1 MGVKAPILDLA
12 GYLMGNMVLINGYK
26 EKSRK
31 KGIQLVSAAIVVI
44 LLFCSIAALGQA
56 EPKGGI
62 LSAEDPAPDM
72 LFMLLR
78 IQADVQGSLNDLDTD
93 VVNASQS
100 LSATGVE
107 GIAASGVLHKLLETN
122 SNLAEAF
129 TFNKERKVAAVEC
142 RRCFESD
149 EGADISSQELLSMH
163 SAENLSQSSIELIA
177 HVLKTK
183 TPDFTKEYEMTE
195 GYNATALAYPVF
207 SPQGEFIGGI
217 AATIMPDKLMNA
229 IVAPKLHFDI
239 YNRSNITD
247 FSFWVMH
254 LDGLIAYDRDESQIG
269 KYLFEDPLYQPF
281 PSLLALGERMIA
293 ERAGHGSY
301 SFQVTEGNTRVV
313 TKEVYWTTCGL
324 HNREWRLAV
333 TRMIQ

>member
-1 MGVKAPILDLA
+1 MKCGVDTPGKRVFSFVSLA
-12 GYLMGNMVLINGYK
+12 MVI
-26 EKSRK
+26 
-31 KGIQLVSAAIVVI
+31 I
-44 LLFCSIAALGQA
+44 LLFCAIAASGQA

-78 IQADVQGSLNDLDTD
+78 IQADVQGSLNDLNKD
-93 VVNASQS
+93 VENAAQN
-100 LSATGVE
+100 LSATDMEGV
-107 GIAASGVLHKLLETN
+107 AAVGVLSKLLETN

-129 TFNKERKVAAVEC
+129 TFSKDGKVVAVKC
-142 RRCFESD
+142 KGCFVGGD
-149 EGADISSQELLSMH
+149 GANISSRELLSMH
-163 SAENLSQSSIELIA
+163 TAENLSPSSREVIA

-183 TPDFTKEYEMTE
+183 IPDFTKEYQMVE

-217 AATIMPDKLMNA
+217 VATIVPDKLMNA

-269 KYLFEDPLYQPF
+269 KYLFDDPLYQPF
-281 PSLLALGERMIA
+281 TSLLALGERMIA

-301 SFQVTEGNTRVV
+301 SFQVTEGNKRVV

-324 HNREWRLAV
+324 HGREWRLAV

>member
-1 MGVKAPILDLA
+1 MNTKKNP
-12 GYLMGNMVLINGYK
+12 
-26 EKSRK
+26 RK
-31 KGIQLVSAAIVVI
+31 RVFSFVSSAIVVI
-44 LLFCSIAALGQA
+44 LLFCAIAAPGQA

-62 LSAEDPAPDM
+62 LSADDPAPDM

-93 VVNASQS
+93 LLNASQS
-100 LSATGVE
+100 LSATGME
-107 GIAASGVLHKLLETN
+107 GLAASGVLGKLLETN
-122 SNLAEAF
+122 SNLAEAL
-129 TFNKERKVAAVEC
+129 TFSKEGKVVAVEC
-142 RRCFESD
+142 KGCFVGG
-149 EGADISSQELLSMH
+149 EGANIGSQELISMH
-163 SAENLSQSSIELIA
+163 SAENLSTSSREVIA

-207 SPQGEFIGGI
+207 SPQAEFIGGI
-217 AATIMPDKLMNA
+217 VATIVPDQLMNA

-239 YNRSNITD
+239 YNRSNISD

-254 LDGLIAYDRDESQIG
+254 LEGLIAYDRDESQIG

-281 PSLLALGERMIA
+281 PSLLALVKRMIA

-301 SFQVTEGNTRVV
+301 SFQVTEGNKRVV

-324 HNREWRLAV
+324 HGREWRLAV